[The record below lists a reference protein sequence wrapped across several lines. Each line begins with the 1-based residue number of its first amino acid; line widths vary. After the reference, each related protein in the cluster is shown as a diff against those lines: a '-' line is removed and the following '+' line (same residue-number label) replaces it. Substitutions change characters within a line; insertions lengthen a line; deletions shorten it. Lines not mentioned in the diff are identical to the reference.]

1 MRRIIFKEEVWE
13 FITERLKNKPLLET
27 HFGTFRLQGV
37 SGNWWKPDI
46 VIVDAQLRIMD
57 GAKLIGEIK
66 IQDFEGNRPTI
77 QTYKEHMWRAYA
89 RLGDMKNWQVPKCLL
104 FPYLEE
110 RGRGFD
116 FNAYFRSI
124 DVTLLDWS
132 KTEHVE
138 MLKKQIDKL

>member
-1 MRRIIFKEEVWE
+1 MTFIEEVVE
-13 FITERLKNKPLLET
+13 FITECLRSKPLLEPY
-27 HFGTFRLQGV
+27 FGTFSLDSV
-37 SGNWWKPDI
+37 SGNSWKPDI
-46 VIVDAQLRIMD
+46 VIVSTQLRVID
-57 GAKLIGEIK
+57 GVKLIGEIK
-66 IQDFEGNRPTI
+66 IQDYEGKRPTLN
-77 QTYKEHMWRAYA
+77 TYKEHMWRAYA
-89 RLGDMKNWQVPKCLL
+89 RLGDMKNWQVPKYLL

-110 RGRGFD
+110 KGRGFD